1 MHPKKDGVI
10 AGDECR
16 RCHIAV
22 CSQASE
28 QSSPTGS
35 LDNIPHVLLCKSPEN
50 CQDDKRQFL
59 LKKKQLDAEAARQ
72 AADSQEYPTK
82 LAMAKLKAAN
92 LSMNNEMTPS
102 T

>member
-1 MHPKKDGVI
+1 MEAEEKL
-10 AGDECR
+10 A
-16 RCHIAV
+16 
-22 CSQASE
+22 
-28 QSSPTGS
+28 
-35 LDNIPHVLLCKSPEN
+35 
-50 CQDDKRQFL
+50 